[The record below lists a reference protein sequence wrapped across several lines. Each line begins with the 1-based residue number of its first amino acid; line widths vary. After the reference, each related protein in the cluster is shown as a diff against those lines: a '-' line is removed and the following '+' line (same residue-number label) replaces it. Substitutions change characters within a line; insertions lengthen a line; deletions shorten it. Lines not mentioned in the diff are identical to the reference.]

1 MEIRKYRQS
10 DCREVTEL
18 FYNTV
23 HTVNAKDY
31 TKEELDVW
39 ATGREDLKKWN
50 QILQDHFTV
59 VAVDRK
65 IITGFGDIDRT
76 GYLDHLFVHA
86 GYQGKGIATAI
97 CDQLENAVQGNIVTH
112 ASVTAR
118 PFFEGRGYEVI
129 KEQRVERQG
138 IFLINFVMLKNLCLP
153 GTGDAD

>member
-76 GYLDHLFVHA
+76 GYLDHLFVHRDHQGADGFFA
-86 GYQGKGIATAI
+86 GRYDPSYVLRANRKPF
-97 CDQLENAVQGNIVTH
+97 L
-112 ASVTAR
+112 R
-118 PFFEGRGYEVI
+118 PGVY
-129 KEQRVERQG
+129 
-138 IFLINFVMLKNLCLP
+138 
-153 GTGDAD
+153 AA